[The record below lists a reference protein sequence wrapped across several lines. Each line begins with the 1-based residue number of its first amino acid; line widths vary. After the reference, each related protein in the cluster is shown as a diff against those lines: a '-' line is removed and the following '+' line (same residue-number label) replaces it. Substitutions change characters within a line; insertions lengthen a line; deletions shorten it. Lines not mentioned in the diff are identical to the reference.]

1 MTFNDRR
8 VVIILEIDVIKRA
21 EEVAGKIGDPTPY
34 SEGNPLSL
42 CPDSK
47 LVIIKKNDKLRHFE
61 GYSVKSFLQVKP
73 KHHMQHQSLT
83 PALPYNPRT
92 EVKVSDC
99 GSFNSNS
106 SLFLLQKHCAQMASR
121 WRHFSTFFSS

>member
-34 SEGNPLSL
+34 SEGKTHPLSL

-47 LVIIKKNDKLRHFE
+47 LVSND
-61 GYSVKSFLQVKP
+61 
-73 KHHMQHQSLT
+73 
-83 PALPYNPRT
+83 
-92 EVKVSDC
+92 
-99 GSFNSNS
+99 
-106 SLFLLQKHCAQMASR
+106 
-121 WRHFSTFFSS
+121 